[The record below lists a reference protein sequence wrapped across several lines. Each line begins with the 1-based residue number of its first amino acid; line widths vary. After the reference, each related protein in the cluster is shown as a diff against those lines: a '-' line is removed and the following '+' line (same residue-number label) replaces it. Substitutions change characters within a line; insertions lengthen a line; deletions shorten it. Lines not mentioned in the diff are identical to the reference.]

1 MRYTPLPP
9 DPLPDP
15 RLRRPQSPAFRA
27 QQPYEAFLI
36 LDVEATCFQG
46 TDFDYPNEIIEFP
59 ICLMK
64 WQDRDRAMKA
74 SKLQVVD
81 EFRSF
86 VRPSWRPTLSGFCTE
101 LTGITQNQVDAAP
114 PFAEVLKSVRAFL
127 VKNGLI
133 DDATGKRLVR
143 YCWCSDGPF
152 DIRDFVVKQCFIS
165 KISMPEWLTGD
176 VLDVRMTVMQWLNTQ
191 PTHSSPTPSTST
203 RIPPVRRSLNIPAQL
218 KALGLPT
225 FQGRQHSG
233 IDDTRNIAKIV
244 TELGKRGVTLK
255 PNTQIKPGR
264 KWVWMGKGGEVLEQ
278 FCASFDENG
287 NLASLP
293 SPPPDHSWIYPITPP
308 RAWTPSSTGSESDTS
323 GSGSESGS
331 ASGSSSSYASA
342 VGGRLRQAY
351 EFGTATRPASPAFWS
366 PPRRPNS
373 PMSIVSISSSP
384 ESESEFGV
392 RIAKPSRFRRGHK
405 RTGPMGVGIGA
416 RTSVGMDVGAGVT
429 ATCVS

>member
-1 MRYTPLPP
+1 MHVASVEHEALIVVGKSGGLVWDKIVFEVVCHEGKGHRLCFGWYLSQRAFKCSSNLSCPSPSPPPTTMRYIPLPT
-9 DPLPDP
+9 DPPPDP
-15 RLRRPQSPAFRA
+15 RLRRPQSPLFRA

-46 TDFDYPNEIIEFP
+46 TDFNYPNEII
-59 ICLMK
+59 
-64 WQDRDRAMKA
+64 DRDRAMRA

-86 VRPSWRPTLSGFCTE
+86 VQPSWRPTLSGFCTE
-101 LTGITQNQVDAAP
+101 LTGITQDQVDAAP
-114 PFAEVLKSVRAFL
+114 PFPEVLKSVRAFL

-143 YCWCSDGPF
+143 FCWCSDGPF

-176 VLDVRMTVMQWLNTQ
+176 VLDVRMTVMQWLSNQ
-191 PTHSSPTPSTST
+191 PTPSTPSSST
-203 RIPPVRRSLNIPAQL
+203 RAVIPPIRRSLNIPAQL

-244 TELGKRGVTLK
+244 TELGKRGVSLK

-287 NLASLP
+287 SLASLP
-293 SPPPDHSWIYPITPP
+293 PPPQIT
-308 RAWTPSSTGSESDTS
+308 
-323 GSGSESGS
+323 
-331 ASGSSSSYASA
+331 
-342 VGGRLRQAY
+342 
-351 EFGTATRPASPAFWS
+351 
-366 PPRRPNS
+366 
-373 PMSIVSISSSP
+373 
-384 ESESEFGV
+384 
-392 RIAKPSRFRRGHK
+392 
-405 RTGPMGVGIGA
+405 
-416 RTSVGMDVGAGVT
+416 AGVT
-429 ATCVS
+429 PQLHDGHGQHLQTPDRNPNHQGLVLNLVLPRCCWWQVATNVRIWDSNEAGVAGFLVTTTEA

>member
-1 MRYTPLPP
+1 MRYTLLPP
-9 DPLPDP
+9 DLLPDP
-15 RLRRPQSPAFRA
+15 RHRRPQSPSPFRV
-27 QQPYEAFLI
+27 QQPYDAFLI

-46 TDFDYPNEIIEFP
+46 TDFNYPNEIIEFP

-101 LTGITQNQVDAAP
+101 LTGITQEQVDAAP
-114 PFAEVLKSVRAFL
+114 LFPDVLKSVRAFL

-143 YCWCSDGPF
+143 FCWCSDGPF
-152 DIRDFVVKQCFIS
+152 DVRDFVVKQCFIS

-176 VLDVRMTVMQWLNTQ
+176 ILDVRMTVMQWLNTQ
-191 PTHSSPTPSTST
+191 VSHSTTTPNSTT
-203 RIPPVRRSLNIPAQL
+203 RTFPPVRRSLNIPAQL

-244 TELGKRGVTLK
+244 TELGKRGVSLK

-264 KWVWMGKGGEVLEQ
+264 KWIWMGKGGEVLEQ

-287 NLASLP
+287 KLASLP
-293 SPPPDHSWIYPITPP
+293 SPPRDHSWSYPATPQP
-308 RAWTPSSTGSESDTS
+308 WISSASTGSES
-323 GSGSESGS
+323 E
-331 ASGSSSSYASA
+331 SSSGQTY
-342 VGGRLRQAY
+342 G
-351 EFGTATRPASPAFWS
+351 FGTATRPGSPAFWQ
-366 PPRRPNS
+366 PPRRPDS

-392 RIAKPSRFRRGHK
+392 RIAKPGAARFRRGHK
-405 RTGPMGVGIGA
+405 RMVTAGPLTMGVVGGNGVGIDIA
-416 RTSVGMDVGAGVT
+416 VGA
-429 ATCVS
+429 AAACVS